1 MSFRSASGVRLRL
14 GTAPSRLQ
22 QRVKLGERAL
32 LATVGLSAAPALLGF
47 LASAIIRAE
56 EQASGLRVAAVRA
69 ALTDEARVFAEGQ
82 DPMETVGALAGITVA
97 IIFYNARAEL
107 PRGDAGEISDEEA
120 EHTSTILR
128 TKMVLRLV
136 ATLLAVS
143 CWTLLMAILIQS
155 ASGALTVFVV
165 VEGIA
170 LATLIILSCNF
181 ITAQRE
187 EIAQRSL
194 LALDAAVSAYDDAQ
208 ERRAARSTDRLARSL
223 RRRGLGLTAI
233 GLLWLGL
240 ALGLAREPA
249 TMDAVIILF
258 VVGGVPVVLH
268 WAVLNLAGA
277 LRVPWRRTIRFLGLM
292 CTVPLLLAAY
302 VSVVGLIVAPFG
314 TAPDPR
320 DRVFF
325 ASTFVFYVLTAI
337 TLWPVSEIAA
347 SKQARTLR
355 DYITS
360 RDSVVQRYLHDQ
372 ETFGSDGSK
381 RLR

>member
-155 ASGALTVFVV
+155 ASGSLTVFVV

-372 ETFGSDGSK
+372 ETPGSDGSK

>member
-47 LASAIIRAE
+47 LASAISCRG
-56 EQASGLRVAAVRA
+56 ASERPPGRRGSGGSDGRSSRLRRGSGPRG
-69 ALTDEARVFAEGQ
+69 DRR
-82 DPMETVGALAGITVA
+82 ALAGITVA

-155 ASGALTVFVV
+155 ASGSLTVFVV

-208 ERRAARSTDRLARSL
+208 KRRAARSTDRLARSL

-325 ASTFVFYVLTAI
+325 ASTFVLYVLTAI